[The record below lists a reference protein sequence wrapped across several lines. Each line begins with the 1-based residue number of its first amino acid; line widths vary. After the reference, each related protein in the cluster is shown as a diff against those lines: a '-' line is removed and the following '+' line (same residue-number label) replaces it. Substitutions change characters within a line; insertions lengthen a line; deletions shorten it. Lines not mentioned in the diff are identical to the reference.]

1 MAHTAAKDF
10 NGLMMGLGCAAAG
23 AALALVI
30 CRPAPRGQQAPPAP
44 PSPLDLLGAAGAAG
58 EDFAGKVVLVT
69 GGAMG
74 IGRAIVEAF

>member
-44 PSPLDLLGAAGAAG
+44 PSPLLGAAGAAG

-74 IGRAIVEAF
+74 IGRAIVEAS